1 MTSTLQGQ
9 AELRSNDSQPTLDRP
24 DKLNDPSFLLTLH
37 RWASPTR
44 NRAGST
50 TPNGPVGLGLT
61 RSPHD
66 PFILITLNQLGTVY
80 HAANKPAA
88 AKTVFQRALS
98 AAETA
103 PSDHLSALQMVHAL
117 TLAYKDQSKLAQAET
132 LGQRAGQMTEAV
144 TLRHAAFTTLQ
155 ATLEDRHLEILNEL
169 HDLGLVHG
177 YSGNPVRAE
186 EICRQALQ
194 GFEQSPLGA
203 DHVITLLAVYYHNS
217 MLQSSYHL

>member
-9 AELRSNDSQPTLDRP
+9 AELRRNDSQPILDRP

-88 AKTVFQRALS
+88 AKTVFQRSLS

-103 PSDHLSALQMVHAL
+103 RGLNNTSALKATFNLACYTIHRADCL
-117 TLAYKDQSKLAQAET
+117 TL
-132 LGQRAGQMTEAV
+132 RA
-144 TLRHAAFTTLQ
+144 
-155 ATLEDRHLEILNEL
+155 
-169 HDLGLVHG
+169 
-177 YSGNPVRAE
+177 
-186 EICRQALQ
+186 C
-194 GFEQSPLGA
+194 
-203 DHVITLLAVYYHNS
+203 
-217 MLQSSYHL
+217 